1 LHGGFCLSGTASRWP
16 SLPLAKTPTA
26 PPKSYLLHAVGKT
39 PLADMVCQHGGMS
52 KRIAVAPPA
61 TPAAADLLTDE
72 QAAALLSV
80 EPRTL
85 RLWRHTRGLPHIRIT
100 SKVIR
105 YRRADLDA
113 WLSRHFVT
121 IRSFP
126 A

>member
-1 LHGGFCLSGTASRWP
+1 MAENAAMIKKHRTAV
-16 SLPLAKTPTA
+16 K
-26 PPKSYLLHAVGKT
+26 
-39 PLADMVCQHGGMS
+39 
-52 KRIAVAPPA
+52 PPA
-61 TPAAADLLTDE
+61 TPPAADLLTDA

-85 RLWRHTRGLPHIRIT
+85 RLWRHTRGLPHIRLT

-113 WLSRHFVT
+113 WLGRHLVQ
-121 IRSFP
+121 IRAFP